1 MHDERKPVAV
11 IGERELAMGMRLIG
25 FEETFISTGVQGAR
39 DLGKLVESG
48 KYSMILAS
56 QELRRHLSTQSRT
69 TLERTLEP
77 LVVFLPTPGSEEEG
91 GESVNAL
98 AKRVL
103 GISIDNLSST
113 SMVH

>member
-1 MHDERKPVAV
+1 MHDDRKPVAV
-11 IGERELAMGMRLIG
+11 IGERELAIGMRLIG
-25 FEETFISTGVQGAR
+25 FQDTFVSTGTSGAR
-39 DLGKLVESG
+39 ELAHLAESG

-56 QELRRHLSTQSRT
+56 QEIRRHLSGQARAA
-69 TLERTLEP
+69 LERTLEP
-77 LVVFLPTPGSEEEG
+77 LVVFLPTPGSEEE